1 MKQLSRFKIFP
12 NKYVNYSLI
21 LILGTFIGW
30 LIFHPSQKT
39 EEKHD
44 HSAEVAQGTIWTC
57 AMHPQIRMEEPGKC
71 PICGMELIPLAK
83 SSTSSVDPSAIHLT
97 KEAAQL
103 ANVLTSV
110 VSRQKPVKEV
120 RLYGKVQ
127 ADERLFQSQ
136 VAHIPGRI
144 ERLSVNFTGESVIKG
159 QVLAEI
165 YSPELITAQQ
175 ELLETVKTKQLQPE
189 LYEASK
195 EKLHL
200 WKLTDDQIAKI
211 ESSGVVQNNF
221 EVVSNTAGTVT
232 ARRINTGDHVS
243 PGTILFDIADLSKV
257 WIMFDAYESDLQFLH
272 TGEKLSFTLQALPG
286 IDFSGNIIFI
296 DPVIDPITRVA
307 KVRVETGNQSGKLK
321 PEMFATGIVLTTLNE
336 YRDNMVIP
344 KTAVLWTG
352 KRSIVYVKQPDTDE
366 PIFNLREVGLGPM
379 LGESYVITD
388 GLTEGEEIVTSGT
401 FSVDAA
407 AQLEGKPSMMNPRG
421 GKTSSMPGMVMP
433 CDGSPGNSKSATDTS
448 IAGMDMSGDKSSVM
462 LKKIDVSMDFI
473 MQLSTVFDQYIILKN
488 AFVQS
493 DVKKVNQAAQEVHKY
508 LLKVDMK
515 LLTGDAHNKW
525 KDLSGNLDKQIKLII
540 SFDKI
545 EDQRMAFSE
554 FSDQFY
560 IIVKAFGLMGKTV
573 YYQFCSMAKNSKGAY
588 WLSEKIDIQ
597 NPYYGESMLT
607 CGETKEILK
616 F

>member
-1 MKQLSRFKIFP
+1 MKKLRRFKIFP
-12 NKYVNYSLI
+12 DKYVRYILI

-30 LIFHPSQKT
+30 LVFHPSQKT
-39 EEKHD
+39 QEKHD
-44 HSAEVAQGTIWTC
+44 HSTEVAQGTIWTC
-57 AMHPQIRMEEPGKC
+57 SMHPQIRMEQPGKC
-71 PICGMELIPLAK
+71 PICGMELIPLVK
-83 SSTSSVDPSAIHLT
+83 SSTTSVDPSAIHLS

-110 VSRQKPVKEV
+110 VKKQKPVKVV

-136 VAHIPGRI
+136 TAHVPGRI
-144 ERLSVNFTGESVIKG
+144 ERLSVNFTGETVVKG

-195 EKLHL
+195 EKLHQ
-200 WKLTDDQIAKI
+200 WKLTDDQISKI

-232 ARRINTGDHVS
+232 ARRVNTGDHVS
-243 PGTILFDIADLSKV
+243 EGTVLFDIADLSKV

-272 TGEKLSFTLQALPG
+272 KGEKLSFTLQALPG

-296 DPVIDPITRVA
+296 DPVIDPVTRVA

-321 PEMFATGIVLTTLNE
+321 PEMFATGIVSTTLNE

-352 KRSIVYVKQPDTDE
+352 KRSIVYVKQPGTDE
-366 PIFNLREVGLGPM
+366 PIFKIREIELGPM

-407 AQLEGKPSMMNPRG
+407 AQLEGKPSMMNPG
-421 GKTSSMPGMVMP
+421 GGITSSIPGIVMPG
-433 CDGSPGNSKSATDTS
+433 DDKSNSSLKNEQAGIDTTRKNSK
-448 IAGMDMSGDKSSVM
+448 IIVR
-462 LKKIDVSMDFI
+462 MDFT
-473 MQLSTVFDQYIILKN
+473 MQLNTVYDQYIILKN

-493 DVKKVNQAAQEVHKY
+493 DEKTVKQAAQ
-508 LLKVDMK
+508 KVQQALSKVEMK
-515 LLTGDAHNKW
+515 LLSGDSHIQW
-525 KDLSGNLDKQIKLII
+525 MDISGNLDKQIKQIVSSGVL
-540 SFDKI
+540 
-545 EDQRMAFSE
+545 EEQRVVFSG

-560 IIVKAFGLMGKTV
+560 IAIKTFGLMGKTI
-573 YYQFCSMAKNSKGAY
+573 YYQFCPMANNGKGAY
-588 WLSEKIDIQ
+588 WLSENKVIR
-597 NPYYGESMLT
+597 NPYFGEKMID
-607 CGETKEILK
+607 CGETKETLK
-616 F
+616 N